1 MLIQHFQH
9 LHYLFYVQSYCV
21 TSFIA
26 DGILQKFEECIAS
39 IENHFFWQF
48 NLKQSFQWNKLTCLP
63 FQTVIKL
70 NLIKFIRERNLG
82 RCQLY
87 MGWGQ
92 IAVYAN
98 LSVQFISLLKVRCIL
113 CSNPW
118 DSLVFNRIHHNF
130 LWHCHGWISKRTAFA
145 RYEKNERKKLWKG
158 KSMISAATK
167 LFFSFFTKAL
177 IKRNSPRAIVTSRM
191 PFCYDCNV
199 YKLKMFWKY
208 MNKFLFY
215 TFRPK
220 FHQTNI

>member
-1 MLIQHFQH
+1 MSKAIAWLLLSLMAFYKSSKNV
-9 LHYLFYVQSYCV
+9 LHRSK
-21 TSFIA
+21 TI
-26 DGILQKFEECIAS
+26 
-39 IENHFFWQF
+39 FFWQF

-87 MGWGQ
+87 MGWGH

-145 RYEKNERKKLWKG
+145 RYEKNERKKL
-158 KSMISAATK
+158 
-167 LFFSFFTKAL
+167 
-177 IKRNSPRAIVTSRM
+177 
-191 PFCYDCNV
+191 
-199 YKLKMFWKY
+199 
-208 MNKFLFY
+208 
-215 TFRPK
+215 
-220 FHQTNI
+220 